1 MHLSRTDS
9 FSRNGMID
17 KCTIS
22 LNAPENHIG
31 RIDAMEGI
39 IIDPKNQKHGQRDR
53 FIKNVMVAIECLTV

>member
-1 MHLSRTDS
+1 
-9 FSRNGMID
+9 MID

>member
-1 MHLSRTDS
+1 
-9 FSRNGMID
+9 MID

-39 IIDPKNQKHGQRDR
+39 IIDPKKSKAWTEGQIHQKCYGCNRV
-53 FIKNVMVAIECLTV
+53 IN